1 MPMYVLSAVTTQLAS
16 TKARCASDS
25 GSGYAP
31 GCPFQAA
38 RLDPEYLFKPP
49 SNRTNFDPGAD
60 LAMCRQGR

>member
-1 MPMYVLSAVTTQLAS
+1 MDVLSAVTTHLAS
-16 TKARCASDS
+16 TKARCASYS

-31 GCPFQAA
+31 GCPLQAA

-49 SNRTNFDPGAD
+49 SDRTKFDAD